1 LELIVGIDCCF
12 LDADFRL
19 AIMPVSPHQYH
30 QLPTA
35 DSLATLLTECYLSFL
50 QNKHSRIVS
59 IAFDIDQFSPLALLQ
74 QCHIHYHNHFYFE
87 RGEHCCIAV
96 GKAIQVTVESRDR
109 FAQTREL
116 IGDLTSQIWRVDA
129 CDRAAPPNRFF
140 CNFSFF
146 SQDQSAAN
154 QAAQAAILLPRWQI
168 EQAHQQAH
176 AIVNLALHP
185 DFIPELEASK
195 VWRELCL
202 IQAPHSPLVR
212 PSATDEYSTDYTT
225 HQSAAGNYERSVT
238 QALQSIAAGQ
248 LDKIVLAEALDI
260 VASQDFNLIA
270 SLANLR
276 DRYQNCYIF
285 SATCGTDQT
294 FIGASPERLVA
305 VHDRQMQ
312 TAALAGSA
320 PRGNNPAEDLQFAQ
334 ALLSS
339 TKEAHEHQ
347 LVIDFIVQRLVA
359 LDIQPQ
365 LEPARLMQLPNIQ
378 HRHTPIQAQLPPTVH
393 LLDVVAA
400 LHPTPAVAGIPR
412 EIACQHIQ
420 HYESGDRGWYAAPI
434 GWVDTAGNGEFAVG
448 IRSAMLKGNTAR
460 LFAGAG
466 IVAGSD
472 PARERQEVNLKLKAL
487 LKALV

>member
-1 LELIVGIDCCF
+1 MSVF
-12 LDADFRL
+12 PRQHYRL
-19 AIMPVSPHQYH
+19 STVDH
-30 QLPTA
+30 
-35 DSLATLLTECYLSFL
+35 LAALLTERYLLFL
-50 QNKHSRIVS
+50 QDKHSRIVS
-59 IAFDIDQFSPLALLQ
+59 IGFAIDQFNPLELLQ
-74 QCHIHYHNHFYFE
+74 YCHQRYHNHFYFE
-87 RGEHCCIAV
+87 RGEHCYIAV
-96 GKAIQVTVESRDR
+96 GKAVQVTVESRDR

-116 IGDLTSQIWRVDA
+116 IEDLTRQIWRVDA

-146 SQDQSAAN
+146 SQDQSAVN

-168 EQAHQQAH
+168 EQYQQQAY

-195 VWRELCL
+195 VWQELAL
-202 IQAPHSPLVR
+202 IQSPHPAVSR
-212 PSATDEYSTDYTT
+212 PSVPYEYTLQAHDS
-225 HQSAAGNYERSVT
+225 NYERSVA

-248 LDKIVLAEALDI
+248 LDKIVLAEARDI
-260 VASQDFNLIA
+260 VAPQDFNLIA

-276 DRYQNCYIF
+276 DCYRNCYIF

-305 VHDRQMQ
+305 VHDRRLQ

-320 PRGNNPAEDLQFAQ
+320 PRGSSPAEDLQFAQ

-339 TKEAHEHQ
+339 QKEAHEHQ
-347 LVIDFIVQRLVA
+347 LVIDFILQRLVA

-378 HRHTPIQAQLPPTVH
+378 HRHTPIQAHLPLPVH

-420 HYESGDRGWYAAPI
+420 HYESSDRGWYAAPI

-448 IRSAMLKGNTAR
+448 IRSAVLKGNTAR

-472 PARERQEVNLKLKAL
+472 PAREQQEVNLKLKAL
-487 LKALV
+487 LKSLV